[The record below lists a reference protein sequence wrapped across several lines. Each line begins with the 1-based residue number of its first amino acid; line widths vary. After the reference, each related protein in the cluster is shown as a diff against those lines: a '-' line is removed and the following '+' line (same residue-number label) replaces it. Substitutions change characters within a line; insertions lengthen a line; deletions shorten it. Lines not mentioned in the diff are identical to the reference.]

1 MALGS
6 KTSKKFYTTSG
17 GGADE
22 IDSTRKSALDAF
34 NTADSAAGYK
44 QLIDDNT
51 LGPLIVNLQEMQDDI
66 DELRRFIVANEP
78 KVGSTFDATTDFTVG
93 STVVTDD
100 QIQFTPSTSDT
111 ATISATTDGNLNLA
125 TVDGSGNKEADITL
139 NALGNINL
147 AVATATHY
155 VDVNQ
160 NIRSGNQGDIQYVS
174 SEYYIPI
181 TATDFLGLADARG
194 GCAWGMELNGTW
206 ISHGRQPGFVEKL
219 IPLGFKATGCIVYG
233 EYDGSGDNQF
243 RGYEGAINA
252 NTNTAQGT
260 AKDVGTASDFTTDGG
275 SDIVGDGVKTC
286 RIVITINEARDQIFG
301 GKIILEKV

>member
-1 MALGS
+1 MALAG
-6 KTSKKFYTTSG
+6 KTSNKFYVTSG

-22 IDSTRKSALDAF
+22 IDSTRKTALDAF
-34 NTADSAAGYK
+34 NTADAAAGYK

-66 DELRRFIVANEP
+66 DELRRFIV
-78 KVGSTFDATTDFTVG
+78 DASELKAAIGTLPVAGGGTGATSLTDNAILSGTGTSAITAEDTSIASGVISRSGTIEMAGTT
-93 STVVTDD
+93 VTLD
-100 QIQFTPSTSDT
+100 
-111 ATISATTDGNLNLA
+111 SAGDIELETGAVTNYVNTTGVL
-125 TVDGSGNKEADITL
+125 
-139 NALGNINL
+139 
-147 AVATATHY
+147 
-155 VDVNQ
+155 
-160 NIRSGNQGDIQYVS
+160 RSGNIGDIQYVS

-206 ISHGRQPGFVEKL
+206 ISHGRQAGFVEKL
-219 IPLGFKATGCIVYG
+219 IPLGFKATGCIIYG

-243 RGYEGAINA
+243 RGYLGKIDA
-252 NTNTAQGT
+252 NTNTAAGT

-286 RIVITINEARDQIFG
+286 RIIITINEARDQIFG